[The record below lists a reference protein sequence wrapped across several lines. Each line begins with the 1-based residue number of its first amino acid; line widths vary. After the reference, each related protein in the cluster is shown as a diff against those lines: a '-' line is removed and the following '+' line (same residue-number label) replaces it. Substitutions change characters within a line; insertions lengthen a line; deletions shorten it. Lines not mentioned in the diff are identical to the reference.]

1 MQRVADDYK
10 AECYVQKKMPQVKE
24 FAARLRM
31 PVPKLSRT
39 FLSTIGV
46 RPSVYFKEGQIE
58 RVKECLISTDLS
70 LEAIAEITGFA
81 NVTTLSRSF
90 RRITGMTPG
99 AFRARYR
106 HK

>member
-1 MQRVADDYK
+1 
-10 AECYVQKKMPQVKE
+10 MPQVKE

-39 FLSTIGV
+39 FLSTLGV

-58 RVKECLISTDLS
+58 RVKEYLITTDLS
-70 LEAIAEITGFA
+70 LKAIADITGFA
-81 NVTTLSRSF
+81 SVTTLSRSF